1 MVLLDQMIKTG
12 RLYEFIGE
20 VINIYNED
28 QEEKALWEFWLHK
41 DFERS
46 YLEFLND
53 TQSNTAEP
61 EQVSEADLT
70 EIVKQSMKI
79 ASFVPQEK

>member
-1 MVLLDQMIKTG
+1 MILLNQMIKTG
-12 RLYEFIGE
+12 RLCEFIST
-20 VINIYNED
+20 VVSIRNEE
-28 QEEKALWEFWLHK
+28 QEEKVLWEFWLHK

-61 EQVSEADLT
+61 EQVSKADLT

-79 ASFVPQEK
+79 ASFVPQEE

>member
-1 MVLLDQMIKTG
+1 MVLLSQMIKTG
-12 RLYEFIGE
+12 RLYEFVGE
-20 VINIYNED
+20 VIDIRN
-28 QEEKALWEFWLHK
+28 EEKEEAVLWDFWLHK

-61 EQVSEADLT
+61 EQVSKADLT

-79 ASFVPQEK
+79 ASFVPQEE